1 MIASTPLP
9 IARYLN
15 TVDLESRPFAFVG
28 LDELN
33 AVTTRGGGLEHFGLE
48 SIVQG
53 ELILEKYA
61 FLEGL
66 LPGDNEP
73 VVIHNTQFENNQFVD
88 LHLFTDLDGQWIL
101 FVDNTESA
109 KEDQAAQQERL
120 DIDLLKESRK
130 V

>member
-1 MIASTPLP
+1 
-9 IARYLN
+9 
-15 TVDLESRPFAFVG
+15 VG

-33 AVTTRGGGLEHFGLE
+33 AVTTRGGGLEHFGLG
-48 SIVQG
+48 SIIQG

-88 LHLFTDLDGQWIL
+88 LHLFTDIDGQWIL

-109 KEDQAAQQERL
+109 KEDQAVQQERL

>member
-15 TVDLESRPFAFVG
+15 TVDLENRPFAFVG

-48 SIVQG
+48 SIIQG

-109 KEDQAAQQERL
+109 KEDQAVQQERL